1 MGRQEDTRIAV
12 SPYAALNEIDL
23 FDDDDDD
30 DDEPDPPDL
39 TSLDDRDI
47 AASEIDNL
55 LSLEDD
61 SLAAAFDEG
70 PQGLIPDLKSAI
82 GKYNFPLAMQL
93 FDEAVAQA
101 TAHEVPPNLVS
112 RLVMLA
118 ADKGNMDDA
127 VRVLGE
133 STKHAD
139 IHSPEV
145 VDYLR
150 QLSKSYNAAIR
161 RCTDGKTAD
170 KLYEMITWEM
180 ARLTRSKEHTDE
192 AYVDF
197 TQTYHNLLRTINRL
211 GDEAPE
217 KMEDCM
223 VLQQL
228 KNEIS
233 AVDHAIADYEE
244 QRASMDALGKVAD
257 YGPGKQLVRHWYSKI
272 LAAIDAEQKAIEK
285 AEPGVDRFTYGPFL
299 LTLSDKQL
307 AVIALNG
314 MMSMATKSMIASTP
328 DGGVKFTPL
337 ANRLGEEVQAES
349 NYKKIK
355 DEIKEQ
361 LDEGTIDEHQ
371 ESWKSKDLDR
381 KKSRPQLLKSLSRQ
395 ALNDPDWGQRIVL
408 KVGAALVDLVMEHA
422 TFTTK
427 DGEEVPA
434 FTRHYENLDGGKSVK
449 HFAVIHLDPR
459 VRAKIE
465 QDHEVMGRL
474 HPQLPPMVCQPQPW
488 TTTKKGGYLQ
498 SRTDLM
504 RTKGVST
511 QLDALM
517 SADLREIFHAL
528 DALSAVRWKVDPVQ
542 FSILKEVWNR
552 GGGIAG
558 IPSATDSMLATPV
571 PDKLRKDSELD
582 QEQRTAYNRLRARIK
597 RDKAN
602 LNSLRC
608 DFKLKLEVAES
619 ALGHPIWFPHNVDFR
634 GRAYPVPP
642 HFNHLAADPSR
653 GLLMFD
659 EKKQLGAQG
668 LHWVK
673 IHLANLYGEDKRTFN
688 GRIDFVEDSM
698 ADIIDSVD
706 NPLDGKQWWLGADEP
721 WQCLLTARE
730 LVTAMRHPEGPEA
743 FHSGLP
749 VHQDGS
755 CNGLQ
760 HYAALGRDVVGAAQV
775 DLIPAD
781 MPQDVYSGVME
792 LVKEAVRK
800 DAMGE
805 TKRDILTPDRVASE
819 QALAAKVLPYIERKT
834 VKQTVMTSV
843 YGVTFV
849 GARQQI
855 QNRLQEKKFDEEHL
869 YDASIYLAKLTLA
882 SIGKKFVGADRIK
895 EWLAQCAQTIASTGQ
910 DVAWVNP
917 LGLPVVQP
925 YRKERK
931 ATIKTRMQTLVMTSV
946 DNQPVMKT
954 RQKSAFPPNF
964 VHSLDSTHMMLTALE
979 CDKRGISFAAVHD
992 SYWTHGCDIPE
1003 MNTILREQFVSL
1015 HSKPL
1020 LEDLQELFR
1029 LRHPGIDFLPL
1040 PERGDLDL
1048 EVVKDSPYFFD

>member
-1 MGRQEDTRIAV
+1 VGRGEDTQHAT

-23 FDDDDDD
+23 FDDDDD
-30 DDEPDPPDL
+30 EPDPPDL
-39 TSLDDRDI
+39 TTLDDS

-55 LSLEDD
+55 LSLEDE
-61 SLAAAFDEG
+61 SFAAVSDEV
-70 PQGLIPDLKSAI
+70 PQGFIPDLESAI
-82 GKYNFPLAMQL
+82 GKYQFSHAMHL

-101 TAHEVPPNLVS
+101 TVHEVPPNLVS
-112 RLVMLA
+112 QLVMLA
-118 ADKGNMDDA
+118 ADKGKMDDA
-127 VRVLGE
+127 LRVLGE
-133 STKHAD
+133 SSKHAD
-139 IHSPEV
+139 K
-145 VDYLR
+145 VDSSRVEERLVSI
-150 QLSKSYNAAIR
+150 SKSYNAVVK
-161 RCTDGKTAD
+161 RCTDGETAD
-170 KLYEMITWEM
+170 KLYEMITWEL
-180 ARLTRSKEHTDE
+180 ARMTRSREHTDD
-192 AYVDF
+192 AYDAF
-197 TQTYHNLLRTINRL
+197 TKTYRNLLRKIHEL
-211 GDEAPE
+211 SYEVPE

-223 VLQQL
+223 VLRQL

-233 AVDHAIADYEE
+233 AVDDAIADYE
-244 QRASMDALGKVAD
+244 QTRASMDALGKVAE

-272 LAAIDAEQKAIEK
+272 LAAIKVEQESIEK
-285 AEPGVDRFTYGPFL
+285 AEAGIDRFTYGPFL
-299 LTLSDKQL
+299 LTLADKQL

-355 DEIKEQ
+355 EGIKDQ
-361 LDEGTIDEHQ
+361 HDEGTIDDKQ
-371 ESWKSKDLDR
+371 ELWKSKDLDR
-381 KKSRPQLLKSLSRQ
+381 KKSRPQLLKALSKQ

-459 VRAKIE
+459 VRLKIE
-465 QDHEVMGRL
+465 EDHEVMGRL

-511 QLDALM
+511 QLDALR
-517 SADLREIFHAL
+517 SADLRHVFNAL
-528 DALSAVRWKVDPVQ
+528 DSLSAVRWKVDPVQ
-542 FSILKEVWNR
+542 FSILKEVWDR

-558 IPSATDSMLATPV
+558 IPSAADSALVTPI

-582 QEQRTAYNRLRARIK
+582 QEARTAYNRRRAKIK
-597 RDKAN
+597 RDNAN
-602 LNSLRC
+602 LNSMRC
-608 DFKLKLEVAES
+608 DFKLKLEVAQS
-619 ALGHPIWFPHNVDFR
+619 AVGHPIWFPHNVDFR

-659 EKKQLGAQG
+659 EKKKLGAQG

-673 IHLANLYGEDKRTFN
+673 IHLANLYGEDKRTFD
-688 GRIDFVEDSM
+688 GRIDFVEESM

-721 WQCLLTARE
+721 WQCLLTSRE
-730 LVTAMRHPEGPEA
+730 LVTAMRHPDGPEEY
-743 FHSGLP
+743 HSGLP

-760 HYAALGRDVVGAAQV
+760 HYAALGRDELGAAQV

-800 DAMGE
+800 EAMGE
-805 TKRDILTPDRVASE
+805 TGSANRTPDKIAADR
-819 QALAAKVLPYIERKT
+819 ALAAKILPYIERKT

-855 QNRLQEKKFDEEHL
+855 QNRLQEKKFDEEDL

-882 SIGKKFVGADRIK
+882 SIGKKFVGADKIK
-895 EWLAQCAQTIASTGQ
+895 EWLAKCAQVIASTGQ

-964 VHSLDSTHMMLTALE
+964 VHSLDSTHMMYTAAE
-979 CDKRGISFAAVHD
+979 CDDRGISFAAVHD

-1003 MNTILREQFVSL
+1003 MNIILREQFVRL
-1015 HSKPL
+1015 HSQPL
-1020 LEDLQELFR
+1020 LEELQDLFR
-1029 LRHPGIDFLPL
+1029 LRHPGVVFEPL
-1040 PERGDLDL
+1040 PDRGDLDL
-1048 EVVKDSPYFFD
+1048 EVVKSSQYFFD